1 VYVKASFV
9 QTENANRLRE
19 GVQMLTERGAREAA
33 WMLITGRPGEGKT
46 TTLYNWCAAS
56 GAVFITATQGMTP
69 GRLVTAIGERL
80 GLSVTARD
88 LATLIGGRL
97 LEADTPVVVDEAQ
110 FLLADN
116 AAALERLRGI
126 TDKSATPVLLVSMER
141 DVYRFGAREQISSR
155 IFNWVEF
162 RPASLEDVSLAC
174 HQLAD
179 VQIAPDL
186 VARIHADTKGRMR
199 GVLNAISRI
208 EMAAKGL
215 GKKAVAAADLRKT
228 VLVEDY
234 RASHDRLARRA

>member
-1 VYVKASFV
+1 MKPSFV
-9 QTENANRLRE
+9 QTENATRLRE
-19 GVQMLTERGAREAA
+19 GVQMLAERGAREAA

-46 TTLYNWCAAS
+46 TTLYNWCATS
-56 GAVFITATQGMTP
+56 GAVFVTATQGMTP
-69 GRLVTAIGERL
+69 GRLVATIGERL

-88 LATLIGGRL
+88 LATLIGSRL
-97 LEADTPVVVDEAQ
+97 LDGDTPVVVDEAQ

-141 DVYRFGAREQISSR
+141 DVHRFGAREQISSR

-162 RPASLEDVSLAC
+162 RPASVEDVGLAC
-174 HQLAD
+174 QQLAD

-186 VARIHADTKGRMR
+186 VARIHADTRGRMR

-215 GKKAVAAADLRKT
+215 GKTTVHAADVRKT

-234 RASHDRLARRA
+234 RANHDRVARRA